1 MRDLH
6 SPQDFVMLIKTIA
19 IIAFVAIIISL
30 ATALY
35 HLVRTKDQEQSRKT
49 AQALTY
55 RIGISL
61 GLFILMAIALMLG
74 LFQPEGIGA
83 RIQQI
88 HQQAPSQPNDVKP

>member
-1 MRDLH
+1 
-6 SPQDFVMLIKTIA
+6 MLLKTIA

-55 RIGISL
+55 RIGMSL
-61 GLFILMAIALMLG
+61 GLFILIAIALMLG
-74 LFQPEGIGA
+74 LFQPTGIGA
-83 RIQQI
+83 RIQQFQ
-88 HQQAPSQPNDVKP
+88 QQAPTPGNNP